1 MNRPRPGKIRIIGG
15 KWRGR
20 KLPVLDVPLLR
31 PTPDR
36 VRETLFNWLQP
47 VIDGSR
53 CLDLFAGTGA
63 LGLEALS
70 RGADSVVL
78 VEQDMQLARQLE
90 KNIQLLQADAAQLV
104 TGDALQWLQSNRD
117 SFDIVFLDP
126 PFRQD
131 LVFETCRRLIDS
143 GAITAGSLV
152 YIESEPSLP
161 LPEGLAVAKEGKAGK
176 VRFLLARML

>member
-1 MNRPRPGKIRIIGG
+1 MA
-15 KWRGR
+15 
-20 KLPVLDVPLLR
+20 DVPLLR

-47 VIDGSR
+47 VINGAH
-53 CLDLFAGTGA
+53 CLDLFAGTGV

-78 VEQDMQLARQLE
+78 VERDIQLARQLE
-90 KNIQLLQADAAQLV
+90 KNIQWLQANAARLV
-104 TGDALQWLQSNRD
+104 TIDALQWLQTNHEP
-117 SFDIVFLDP
+117 FDIVFLDP

-131 LVFETCRRLIDS
+131 LVFETCKLLIAS
-143 GAITAGSLV
+143 GAISPGSLV

-161 LPEGLAVAKEGKAGK
+161 LPDELEVIKQGKAGK
-176 VRFLLARML
+176 VQFILARML